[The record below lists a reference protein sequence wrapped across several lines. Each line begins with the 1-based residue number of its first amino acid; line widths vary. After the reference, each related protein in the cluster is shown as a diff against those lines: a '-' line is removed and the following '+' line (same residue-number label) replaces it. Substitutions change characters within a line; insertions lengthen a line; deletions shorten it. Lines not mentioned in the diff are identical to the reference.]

1 MEVLTGA
8 KSAAEMITAD
18 GHKEQGKCVPEN
30 VRRNAMD
37 LAGKK
42 TSQHIKESKANLR
55 AGLGAK
61 RKMESGGKNKVIDNR
76 GKNMYNAAKGGK
88 ST

>member
-1 MEVLTGA
+1 
-8 KSAAEMITAD
+8 
-18 GHKEQGKCVPEN
+18 
-30 VRRNAMD
+30 MD

>member
-37 LAGKK
+37 SAGKK
-42 TSQHIKESKANLR
+42 LPSTLR
-55 AGLGAK
+55 RA
-61 RKMESGGKNKVIDNR
+61 RQ
-76 GKNMYNAAKGGK
+76 
-88 ST
+88 T